1 MELSP
6 DPLPKTAQLR
16 ALHTYLKR
24 ALKDKYAQISRAYIA
39 NMEAQG
45 VQLTDSQRR
54 ALKTK
59 ARELSAAYVSD
70 LEISGLKEGI
80 RQVSLEG
87 PIPIDTSVNLPNVLR
102 GQIKPPCKKEYA
114 CNSSPNAWTP
124 GMTPVNVPTSVRMN
138 KKSKNGRLGSL
149 NGGDGATVGPTVMI
163 TSPPIN
169 NRPRNNTATTLI
181 TPSTLN
187 TTNLRAIQPSPNG
200 TPVTNKVTNKAG
212 NNAGNKVTNKAG
224 NNAGNKVTNKVTNK
238 AGNTTNLQA
247 IQMSPNNGPNAT
259 NMPVVVN
266 KVRNNNK
273 RKIQASQNNVPNGLN
288 ASSSVANNVPINNNT
303 RVPIQPTN
311 NRARARVNNAP
322 IQFNNNPNA
331 KVMNNGGS
339 LLDTPGGPQQQVD
352 PLLTGQAG
360 MQDPSMMGGGMGGM
374 QDPSMMGLVPDFG
387 GGMVVNP
394 LNMQQLAPDFGG
406 GGGGFNP
413 LNMQQLLDDRQ
424 PSGSGGGSGGGRS

>member
-16 ALHTYLKR
+16 ALHTYLTR

-200 TPVTNKVTNKAG
+200 TPETNKVTNKAG

-224 NNAGNKVTNKVTNK
+224 NNARNKVTNKVTNK

-247 IQMSPNNGPNAT
+247 IQMSP
-259 NMPVVVN
+259 
-266 KVRNNNK
+266 
-273 RKIQASQNNVPNGLN
+273 NNVPNGLN

-374 QDPSMMGLVPDFG
+374 QDPSMMGGGMGGMQDPSMMG
-387 GGMVVNP
+387 GGM
-394 LNMQQLAPDFGG
+394 GG
-406 GGGGFNP
+406 
-413 LNMQQLLDDRQ
+413 M
-424 PSGSGGGSGGGRS
+424 